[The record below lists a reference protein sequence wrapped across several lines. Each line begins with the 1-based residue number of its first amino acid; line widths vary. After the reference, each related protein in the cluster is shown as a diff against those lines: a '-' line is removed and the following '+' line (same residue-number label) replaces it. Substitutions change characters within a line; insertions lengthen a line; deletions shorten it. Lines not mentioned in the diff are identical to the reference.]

1 MGTNS
6 PNINDVEMKTKTP
19 KNNTF
24 KQIFLK
30 KLTHRKNL
38 LKYVMNFNHMKI
50 ITASL
55 YNKNNKLNRLVQ
67 PINNKKGKTE
77 KKNLDFMLLHQ

>member
-50 ITASL
+50 ITAAA
-55 YNKNNKLNRLVQ
+55 Q
-67 PINNKKGKTE
+67 
-77 KKNLDFMLLHQ
+77 